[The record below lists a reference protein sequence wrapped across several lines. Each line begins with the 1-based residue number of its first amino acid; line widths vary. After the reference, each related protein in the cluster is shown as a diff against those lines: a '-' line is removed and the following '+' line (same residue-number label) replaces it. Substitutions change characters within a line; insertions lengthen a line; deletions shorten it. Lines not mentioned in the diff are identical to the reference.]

1 MKKKFLAWLL
11 SAIMAAA
18 AVPTQVWAADA
29 TPAAGQDVATASV
42 SYDGVDRKNATI
54 TYHRPGLEA
63 PDYNLVFLAD
73 VSSNARESV
82 FSLQKMLK
90 SRGDNLLMEFAVQG
104 RSVQFIPYKDMARD
118 ESLGIVRKY
127 PSYLLGTPLGEGTT
141 DEINALNSAI
151 GSVRSMKT
159 QSPDTPVVVY
169 WVPGDHWVQDE
180 TAIREK
186 LVELTGLLDE
196 AKGDALITWQQA
208 DAPDA
213 LLAEF
218 ATKYTPAHETQPVTA
233 AFAESSAA
241 LFQDGMAES
250 LEKVVHD
257 RYHNVKFQLNFTS
270 GQTIIDRVTSVYA
283 STDYNA
289 GEVSAQLSANGKAI
303 EGNMEDLCAQAE
315 TTFTVKV
322 RLDAEQYDEQ
332 QVLDAVTVLVNDNG
346 TNGRLCTGAFDQ
358 NTDKSVNIGFPAV
371 SLDRSRYAITYQDSD
386 GAEVDK
392 TRAISG
398 QIVKILDGTSVLQPG
413 KRFSGWNVTGGD
425 VNANRFY
432 YPGEIL
438 AMPKGNMALSPSYGQ
453 TAVKLEVGEFF
464 QEPTGTGNQMAD
476 NAAILLNFSEVEI
489 NGQVVG
495 KENVQSLYVIDQ
507 EIIANKVADPN
518 DPNRVDV
525 SGSVP
530 NAVYAR
536 QIGARKRDNVVAYL
550 VPNANTEGVYDLYI
564 AGAGGVKAPAKADYL
579 FGIKPSYDYTT
590 QINFKQID
598 LTALDTTGVTSMKGL
613 FSWNANLASIT
624 FGDRFDTSQVTDMSE
639 MFYRC
644 QKLQTL
650 DLSRFDTS
658 RVEKMTSM
666 FDTATVQN
674 LVLPTGFVG
683 SATTNTATMFN
694 SAKVSQIDASSWNM
708 ENVTKIGAMFSGCRA
723 SRLNITGW
731 NLNSV
736 QNCFGLFREMINL
749 REITGLST
757 LKLPGCSN
765 MGSMFSS
772 CSKLTSLELGPD
784 FSTKGNQNFSHMFSG
799 LAALTTLD
807 LSQADFDTEAARDFS
822 SMFSGSPSLKTI
834 ILGDKFHCH
843 PDARQDMTD
852 MFSNLTAL
860 ETLKLGA
867 NFQAAP
873 TKTTRMFEGCKSLK
887 TLDLTGLDLDIDRTS
902 SIGFAI
908 YDAASMFEGCSS
920 LESITT
926 GTQWYLG
933 KADSLSSMFNG
944 CYSLKSIGNRIHF
957 GGGNTNY
964 IKDMSYM
971 FYNCSS
977 LTGISMYSGQFG
989 RFGRLETMRNMFY
1002 GCSSLTS
1009 IDMDNWGLEKLT
1021 NVAGLFSGCRSL
1033 KSIRLNWTSMKA
1045 DAGNF
1050 QTTDMFYGVPADA
1063 TLKLQIWGY
1072 NAPAPEL
1079 KSKIQAEF
1087 DNRRSAQYSSEEED
1101 EDFVV
1106 YDLDEEGYEDEFE
1119 TYGLDEDYDYDF
1131 DYDNDV
1137 ELYDAA
1143 QDDNVIVH
1151 DEATPAGTH
1160 FAYKIRVQ
1168 YTGDPGARSG
1178 RIALNFPLPENVK
1191 ADDDPHSDAADP
1203 LHGQGHTT
1211 VMTGAVQY
1219 IAGDTGWL
1227 GGRILEEPKLVEE
1240 GGKTYVRGVFEGLYA
1255 GNEFEVT
1262 VHCINEDTVAD
1273 ENGYMKWDGIA
1284 TAVGDANTAVSAVY
1298 RLWNKDNTPTPPAV
1312 DTQHR
1317 LVYQFTGEIPADA
1330 VLPGAQ
1336 LVKEND
1342 PITLADA
1349 PTTAEAGY
1357 TFDGWYDGTALV
1369 APGSAHTMTADLTL
1383 TGKWTLDATQAEHV
1397 TVRYR
1402 YDGTEPAGA
1411 PVIGVGSALILAEN
1425 TVTVGQ
1431 QHTLPLITF
1440 DVNQKKF
1447 MGWTPTLSIDG
1458 ADVPLTKAGDEY
1470 TGTYDGATY
1479 RIPVE
1484 GQLLTEQ
1491 FRGAAQVEILYTGAW
1506 RSYSGTVAFA
1516 PNGGTGTMADW
1527 TDVAVDTTDNLPDNQ
1542 FTLTDYQFAGW
1553 ALSPDG
1559 NVAYENGA
1567 PAAGLIRTD
1576 GETVTLYAKWLQ
1588 NEYDVACRLTGVTSS
1603 NQATKVAAGSAYT
1616 TTLTVPPY
1624 YGLTV
1629 KVTMNGVDVT
1639 ADVYDEATKTVNV
1652 ARVTGNLI
1660 ITATGIA
1667 PIEHTITVQ
1676 VTGGTATPNGAVSVI
1691 DGTDLTVRFAPNREF
1706 MLESAQVD
1714 GQDVTLTAD
1723 NSYTFT
1729 GVTDDHTIEVVFKA
1743 RPVVDDGLMVI
1754 TARAGEGGKISP
1766 SGKVEVSEYN
1776 DQTFTMTPDA
1786 GYRIADVTV
1795 DGESVGAV
1803 ESYTFPSVRD
1813 NHTIVV
1819 TFVKNDD
1826 TTGTNPGGGNGGGS
1840 GTNPGG
1846 GNGGGSGTNPGG
1858 GNGGGSGTNPGGGN
1872 GDSSGTNP
1880 GGNVAD
1886 PVATGVAELL
1896 DVADHKAYLFG
1907 YEDGSF
1913 GPERLMTRAEVSQM
1927 FYNLLN
1933 EKNVTVT
1940 TRFADVA
1947 EDAWYARAVHTLA
1960 ALGIVEGVGNGKFEP
1975 ERKVTRA
1982 EFAALAVRFAKAN
1995 PNGSASFTD
2004 VAADAWY
2011 YEAVQTA
2018 TNYGWIAGYADGTF
2032 RPQETIT
2039 RAEVTSLTNR
2049 MLGRAVDAG
2058 YVAAHSEALKTFADV
2073 AAEYW
2078 GYGAIMEA
2086 TNSHRFV
2093 KSNGVESWSAA
2104 E

>member
-18 AVPTQVWAADA
+18 VVPVPVLAADA
-29 TPAAGQDVATASV
+29 NTGQDVTASV
-42 SYDGVDRKNATI
+42 DIKYDGVERKNATI
-54 TYHRPGLEA
+54 VYHRYGQAA
-63 PDYNLVFLAD
+63 PDYNLVLLVDTSRNSDSGANFKGMLLSKGDTLLGRNPSANRQVQVINYQHIIINDSRLTTGDAASSLLGEIIGDGVSNEPLALD
-73 VSSNARESV
+73 SAI
-82 FSLQKMLK
+82 Q
-90 SRGDNLLMEFAVQG
+90 AVQNLKA
-104 RSVQFIPYKDMARD
+104 QK
-118 ESLGIVRKY
+118 
-127 PSYLLGTPLGEGTT
+127 
-141 DEINALNSAI
+141 
-151 GSVRSMKT
+151 
-159 QSPDTPVVVY
+159 PDNPTVVY
-169 WVPGDHWVQDE
+169 WVAGDHLIQDE
-180 TAIREK
+180 TAVREK
-186 LVELTGLLDE
+186 LVELTNLLDE
-196 AKGDALITWQQA
+196 DKGDALITWQQA
-208 DAPDA
+208 DTPTP

-218 ATKYTPAHETQPVTA
+218 ATQYTPAHETQPVTA
-233 AFAESSAA
+233 AFAESNAA
-241 LFQDGMAES
+241 LFQDGAAET
-250 LEKVVHD
+250 LENIVHD
-257 RYHNVKFQLNFTS
+257 HYHNVKFELDFTG
-270 GQTIIDRVTSVYA
+270 GQTIIDQVTGVYA
-283 STDYNA
+283 YSSSNFVQ
-289 GEVSAQLSANGKAI
+289 VSAQLSADGKSI
-303 EGNMEDLCAQAE
+303 EGHIEKQCAQSN
-315 TTFTVKV
+315 VDLVVNV
-322 RLDAEQYDEQ
+322 RLDASVHDTQ
-332 QVLDAVTVLVNDNG
+332 QVLDALTVSTGEDGANG
-346 TNGRLCTGAFDQ
+346 GLHTGIFDQ
-358 NTDKSVNIGFPAV
+358 TIARGSSISFPAV
-371 SLDRSRYAITYQDSD
+371 NLSRSRYTITYLDGNGAEWKREQAMPGQTIKISD
-386 GAEVDK
+386 GEE
-392 TRAISG
+392 
-398 QIVKILDGTSVLQPG
+398 LQQEN
-413 KRFSGWNVTGGD
+413 KKFSGWSVTEGD
-425 VNANRFY
+425 VNRNRFY
-432 YPGEIL
+432 TSGEL
-438 AMPKGNMALSPSYGQ
+438 LTMPEGNMTLSPAYGQ
-453 TAVKLEVGEFF
+453 TDVQLEIGEVTA
-464 QEPTGTGNQMAD
+464 PSLGGNQMMEPGND
-476 NAAILLNFSEVEI
+476 MSNPWWDILPYHNVKVNGTEI
-489 NGQVVG
+489 DRSKIWGA
-495 KENVQSLYVIDQ
+495 YVIDKA
-507 EIIANKVADPN
+507 IPYNKIADATDRL
-518 DPNRVDV
+518 RVDI
-525 SGSVP
+525 SASVP

-536 QIGARKRDNVVAYL
+536 HIGATEDDCVVLYL
-550 VPNANTEGVYDLYI
+550 VPRPNTDDAYDMYI
-564 AGAGGVKAPAKADYL
+564 AGPGGVKTPKNCSKL
-579 FGIKPSYDYTT
+579 FGNTSGAGHHKLGLRE
-590 QINFKQID
+590 ID
-598 LTALDTTGVTSMKGL
+598 LTALDTTGVTSMDAMFAGNGL
-613 FSWNANLASIT
+613 TSNIVFGDNFDTSSVTDMGFMFSGTKVNTLDLSFFDTSSVKYMDWMFRDSSIGNLILPDGFVGETVTGTSFMFAESRIQGALDVSSWNMKNVRNVDNMFADSRFSSINVMGWDLSAATTLRALFATASPSTSYSKNPLTEIIGFSTVKVQAATSMERMFYNRSELTSLEFGPDFSTQNVTNFDKMFSGCKSLENLDLSVADFDTQKATNMKSMFAGCENLQT
-624 FGDRFDTSQVTDMSE
+624 LNLGEKFDTSQVTDAGYL
-639 MFYRC
+639 FYGC
-644 QKLQTL
+644 
-650 DLSRFDTS
+650 
-658 RVEKMTSM
+658 
-666 FDTATVQN
+666 
-674 LVLPTGFVG
+674 
-683 SATTNTATMFN
+683 TN
-694 SAKVSQIDASSWNM
+694 
-708 ENVTKIGAMFSGCRA
+708 
-723 SRLNITGW
+723 
-731 NLNSV
+731 
-736 QNCFGLFREMINL
+736 
-749 REITGLST
+749 
-757 LKLPGCSN
+757 
-765 MGSMFSS
+765 
-772 CSKLTSLELGPD
+772 
-784 FSTKGNQNFSHMFSG
+784 
-799 LAALTTLD
+799 LTTLD
-807 LSQADFDTEAARDFS
+807 LGEKFQ
-822 SMFSGSPSLKTI
+822 MSL
-834 ILGDKFHCH
+834 
-843 PDARQDMTD
+843 A
-852 MFSNLTAL
+852 
-860 ETLKLGA
+860 
-867 NFQAAP
+867 
-873 TKTTRMFEGCKSLK
+873 KSLAFMFAGCNSLQ
-887 TLDLTGLDLDIDRTS
+887 TLEGSIRFGTTNKANSMLKMFMNCNALTGVS
-902 SIGFAI
+902 
-908 YDAASMFEGCSS
+908 FEVPD
-920 LESITT
+920 T
-926 GTQWYLG
+926 GTRFDEL
-933 KADSLSSMFNG
+933 ATVSEMFA
-944 CYSLKSIGNRIHF
+944 
-957 GGGNTNY
+957 
-964 IKDMSYM
+964 
-971 FYNCSS
+971 NCSS
-977 LTGISMYSGQFG
+977 LTEIHLVNWNVSNLTNTSKMFQGCTGLMDIQLSW
-989 RFGRLETMRNMFY
+989 TNMRAEANNFEVSNMFY
-1002 GCSSLTS
+1002 EVPDGATLTL
-1009 IDMDNWGLEKLT
+1009 DLT
-1021 NVAGLFSGCRSL
+1021 NRYGNVATALQDKVQDSFNNRNIS
-1033 KSIRLNWTSMKA
+1033 TSA
-1045 DAGNF
+1045 LD
-1050 QTTDMFYGVPADA
+1050 D
-1063 TLKLQIWGY
+1063 
-1072 NAPAPEL
+1072 
-1079 KSKIQAEF
+1079 
-1087 DNRRSAQYSSEEED
+1087 ED
-1101 EDFVV
+1101 ELEV
-1106 YDLDEEGYEDEFE
+1106 YDLSEDEFE

-1151 DEATPAGTH
+1151 NEATPAGTH

-1191 ADDDPHSDAADP
+1191 ADDDPHSDTSDP

-1211 VMTGAVQY
+1211 VMTSAVQY

-1262 VHCINEDTVAD
+1262 VHCVNQDTVAD
-1273 ENGYMKWDGIA
+1273 ADGYMNWDGIA

-1298 RLWNKDNTPTPPAV
+1298 RLWYKDNTPTPPAV

-1330 VLPGAQ
+1330 VLPGVQ

-1342 PITLADA
+1342 SVTLADA

-1357 TFDGWYDGTALV
+1357 TFDGWYDGAALV
-1369 APGSAHTMTADLTL
+1369 APGSTHTMTAGLTL

-1516 PNGGTGTMADW
+1516 PNGGTGTMANW
-1527 TDVAVDTTDNLPDNQ
+1527 TDVAADTTANLPANQ

-1603 NQATKVAAGSAYT
+1603 NPATKVPAGSAYT

-1639 ADVYDEATKTVNV
+1639 ANVYDEATKTVNV

-1846 GNGGGSGTNPGG
+1846 GNGGESGTNPGG
-1858 GNGGGSGTNPGGGN
+1858 GNGGNSGTNPGGGN
-1872 GDSSGTNP
+1872 GDNSGTNP

-1907 YEDGSF
+1907 YENGNF
-1913 GPERLMTRAEVSQM
+1913 NPERAMTRAEVSQM

>member
-1 MKKKFLAWLL
+1 M
-11 SAIMAAA
+11 
-18 AVPTQVWAADA
+18 
-29 TPAAGQDVATASV
+29 
-42 SYDGVDRKNATI
+42 
-54 TYHRPGLEA
+54 
-63 PDYNLVFLAD
+63 
-73 VSSNARESV
+73 
-82 FSLQKMLK
+82 
-90 SRGDNLLMEFAVQG
+90 
-104 RSVQFIPYKDMARD
+104 
-118 ESLGIVRKY
+118 
-127 PSYLLGTPLGEGTT
+127 
-141 DEINALNSAI
+141 
-151 GSVRSMKT
+151 
-159 QSPDTPVVVY
+159 
-169 WVPGDHWVQDE
+169 
-180 TAIREK
+180 
-186 LVELTGLLDE
+186 
-196 AKGDALITWQQA
+196 
-208 DAPDA
+208 
-213 LLAEF
+213 
-218 ATKYTPAHETQPVTA
+218 
-233 AFAESSAA
+233 
-241 LFQDGMAES
+241 
-250 LEKVVHD
+250 
-257 RYHNVKFQLNFTS
+257 
-270 GQTIIDRVTSVYA
+270 
-283 STDYNA
+283 
-289 GEVSAQLSANGKAI
+289 
-303 EGNMEDLCAQAE
+303 
-315 TTFTVKV
+315 
-322 RLDAEQYDEQ
+322 
-332 QVLDAVTVLVNDNG
+332 
-346 TNGRLCTGAFDQ
+346 
-358 NTDKSVNIGFPAV
+358 
-371 SLDRSRYAITYQDSD
+371 
-386 GAEVDK
+386 
-392 TRAISG
+392 
-398 QIVKILDGTSVLQPG
+398 
-413 KRFSGWNVTGGD
+413 TGGT
-425 VNANRFY
+425 ANPDRHY
-432 YPGEIL
+432 YPGEL
-438 AMPKGNMALSPSYGQ
+438 LEMPEGSMTLSPSYGQ
-453 TAVKLEVGEFF
+453 TAIKLEVSEFF
-464 QEPTGTGNQMAD
+464 QNPAVNKGNQMAD
-476 NAAILLNFSEVEI
+476 NAATLLNFSQAKVA
-489 NGQVVG
+489 GQAIG
-495 KENVQSLYVIDQ
+495 NKNVQSVHVVD
-507 EIIANKVADPN
+507 EVVIANKMSDP
-518 DPNRVDV
+518 DDANRVDV
-525 SGSVP
+525 SSSVP
-530 NAVYAR
+530 DAVYAR
-536 QIGARKRDNVVAYL
+536 QIGATENDSVVAYL
-550 VPNANTEGVYDLYI
+550 VPSADTANAYDLYI
-564 AGAGGVKAPAKADYL
+564 AGVGGVKAPAKADYL
-579 FGIKPSYDYTT
+579 FGESFLYYSGPKVTNY
-590 QINFKQID
+590 KQID
-598 LTALDTTGVTSMKGL
+598 LTALDTTGVTSMKGW
-613 FSWNANLASIT
+613 FAGNENLTGGIV
-624 FGDRFDTSQVTDMSE
+624 FGDKFDTSQVIDMSE
-639 MFYRC
+639 MFHYC
-644 QKLQTL
+644 KSLSSL
-650 DLSRFDTS
+650 DLSKIDTS
-658 RVEKMTSM
+658 SVKTMKKMFCKSKI
-666 FDTATVQN
+666 DD
-674 LVLPTGFVG
+674 LILPDGFVG
-683 SATTNTATMFN
+683 PATTDTSSMFN
-694 SAKVSQIDASSWNM
+694 DAMVPAIDASSWHM
-708 ENVTKIGAMFSGCRA
+708 ENVTDPYGMFQGCSA
-723 SRLNITGW
+723 SSLNITNW
-731 NLNSV
+731 DLSSAKDCLV
-736 QNCFGLFREMINL
+736 MFASMKQI

-757 LKLPGCSN
+757 LKTSKN
-765 MGSMFSS
+765 FRSATRMFSS
-772 CSKLTSLELGPD
+772 SSLETLELGPN
-784 FSTKGNQNFSHMFSG
+784 FTTKGVMHFDSMFENLSS
-799 LAALTTLD
+799 LETLD
-807 LSQADFDTEAARDFS
+807 LSLADFDTSRGQSFAD
-822 SMFSGSPSLKTI
+822 MFSGNNSLKKL
-834 ILGDKFHCH
+834 ILGDKFKIY
-843 PDARQDMTD
+843 DRRDMSY
-852 MFSNLTAL
+852 MFYGLSAL
-860 ETLKLGA
+860 ETLDLGA
-867 NFQAAP
+867 NFRVAP
-873 TKTTRMFEGCKSLK
+873 SKATGMFKNCRLLK
-887 TLDLTGLDLDIDRTS
+887 TLDLSGMRLNG
-902 SIGFAI
+902 SIS
-908 YDAASMFEGCSS
+908 DAKSMFQNCSS
-920 LESITT
+920 LESINL
-926 GTQWYLG
+926 GSDAEYYLSEA
-933 KADSLSSMFNG
+933 KDTSYMFDG
-944 CYSLKSIGNRIHF
+944 CSSLKSLGGKVRFRISCA
-957 GGGNTNY
+957 NT
-964 IKDMSYM
+964 DMSYM
-971 FYNCSS
+971 FGDCSS
-977 LTGISMYSGQFG
+977 LTSISFYQPDCRPYFYDLATMKGMFSGCSSLTSVTMDNW
-989 RFGRLETMRNMFY
+989 RLPNLTNTSQMFK

-1009 IDMDNWGLEKLT
+1009 IKLNWGEMG
-1021 NVAGLFSGCRSL
+1021 AE
-1033 KSIRLNWTSMKA
+1033 A
-1045 DAGNF
+1045 DTF
-1050 QTTDMFYGVPADA
+1050 QAKNMFYGVPTNA
-1063 TLKLQIWGY
+1063 TLSLTVTKDEAGQE
-1072 NAPAPEL
+1072 ATEL
-1079 KSKIQAEF
+1079 KNLFQTAF
-1087 DNRRSAQYSSEEED
+1087 DNRNISSYGLDDEEEL
-1101 EDFVV
+1101 EV
-1106 YDLDEEGYEDEFE
+1106 YDLSEDEFE

-1143 QDDNVIVH
+1143 QDNNVIVH
-1151 DEATPAGTH
+1151 NEATPVGTH

-1191 ADDDPHSDAADP
+1191 ADNDPHSDASDP
-1203 LHGQGHTT
+1203 LHGEGHTT

-1227 GGRILEEPKLVEE
+1227 GGRIIEEPKLVEE

-1262 VHCINEDTVAD
+1262 VHCINEDTAAD
-1273 ENGYMKWDGIA
+1273 DNGYMTWDAVA

-1298 RLWNKDNTPTPPAV
+1298 RLWNKDNTPTPPTV

-1330 VLPGAQ
+1330 VLPGVQ

-1342 PITLADA
+1342 SITLADA

-1357 TFDGWYDGTALV
+1357 TFDGWYNGTDLV
-1369 APGSAHTMTADLTL
+1369 TPGSAHTMTADLTL

-1506 RSYSGTVAFA
+1506 RSYSGTIAFA
-1516 PNGGTGTMADW
+1516 SNGGTGTMANW
-1527 TDVAVDTTDNLPDNQ
+1527 TDVAADTTANLPANQ

-1588 NEYDVACRLTGVTSS
+1588 NEYDIACRLTGVTSS
-1603 NQATKVAAGSAYT
+1603 NPATKVPAGSAYT

-1639 ADVYDEATKTVNV
+1639 ANVYDEATKTVNV

-1846 GNGGGSGTNPGG
+1846 GNGGNSGTNPGG
-1858 GNGGGSGTNPGGGN
+1858 GNGGNSGTNPGGGN
-1872 GDSSGTNP
+1872 GGDSGTNP

-1907 YEDGSF
+1907 YEDGNF
-1913 GPERLMTRAEVSQM
+1913 GPERAMTRAEVSQM

-2011 YEAVQTA
+2011 HEAVQTA

-2078 GYGAIMEA
+2078 AYGAIMEA